1 MIIPFY
7 TKRFE
12 KDVKIMQKRGKK
24 IDKLKTVIKK
34 LVNEE
39 ALESKYRDHKLV
51 GNYIN
56 RRECHIEPDWLLI
69 YKLIPEDNL
78 IIFERTGT
86 HSDLFR

>member
-1 MIIPFY
+1 MQISY

-12 KDVKIMQKRGKK
+12 KDLKIMIKRSKN
-24 IDKLKTVIKK
+24 INNLKNIIKK

-39 ALESKYRDHKLV
+39 PLESKYKDHKLI
-51 GNYIN
+51 GNYLG

-69 YKLIPEDNL
+69 YKIIPEENI

-86 HSDLFR
+86 HSDLFN